1 MVSILVFEG
10 SARNGCAQNRRKF
23 GGSLKAGGSWGGG
36 CLPREMGEGGNF
48 YYFSGSRRA
57 SFFNLTNILN
67 GIKYQCRLI
76 YETGM
81 LQK

>member
-1 MVSILVFEG
+1 MFGIKE
-10 SARNGCAQNRRKF
+10 KF
-23 GGSLKAGGSWGGG
+23 GGSLKAGGVGGVVCRAKWGKVAIFIIFREAGG
-36 CLPREMGEGGNF
+36 LR
-48 YYFSGSRRA
+48 
-57 SFFNLTNILN
+57 FFNLTNILN

>member
-1 MVSILVFEG
+1 MEAFEIKKKNL
-10 SARNGCAQNRRKF
+10 A
-23 GGSLKAGGSWGGG
+23 GSLGAGSGWGVVCRAKWGKVAIFIIFCKAGE
-36 CLPREMGEGGNF
+36 LR
-48 YYFSGSRRA
+48 
-57 SFFNLTNILN
+57 FFNLTNILN